1 MGHRANFAADGCLAF
16 MSDPVFWRYLSEP
29 SLRDIVDWTRAEV
42 TASADLAQTIRR
54 IAPLEDA
61 EPDCLAFFE
70 NAKYKEALRNTRAGA
85 CFVAPSFASL
95 VPAGTVALVTRQ
107 PQRAFALTLG
117 KFCPASL
124 QPGSLFAAKGISPS
138 AFVHP
143 EARLEPDVIIDPG
156 AVVGPR
162 AEIGSGTVVGANSVV
177 GPDVCIGRNCS
188 VGAQTTIIHALI
200 GNRVIIHAGVRVG
213 QDGFGFVPG
222 RDGHLKVPQLGRV
235 IIQDDV
241 EIGANTTIDR
251 GSTRDTVIGEGTKID
266 NLVQIAHNVTI
277 GRFCFIVAQV
287 GISGSTELGDYVA
300 AAGQS
305 GFAGHIK
312 IGAGAEIAAQS
323 GVIADVEAGA
333 RLGGTP
339 ARPFRQ
345 WLRSQVRLDW
355 LSRGRGSQ

>member
-1 MGHRANFAADGCLAF
+1 MT
-16 MSDPVFWRYLSEP
+16 DPVFWRNLSEP
-29 SLRDIVDWTRAEV
+29 TLRDIIDWTGAEI
-42 TASADLAQTIRR
+42 AGSADLSLKIRR

-61 EPDCLAFFE
+61 EPDCLVFFE
-70 NAKYKEALRNTRAGA
+70 NAKYKAALRETRAGA
-85 CFVAPSFASL
+85 CFVSPRFVEL
-95 VPAGTVALVTRQ
+95 VPPQTLALVT
-107 PQRAFALTLG
+107 PHPHRAFALTLG

-143 EARLEPDVIIDPG
+143 DARLEPDVVIDPG
-156 AVVGPR
+156 VVIGPR
-162 AEIGSGTVVGANSVV
+162 AEIGSGTVIGANSVI
-177 GPDVCIGRNCS
+177 GPDVCIGRNCAI
-188 VGAQTTIIHALI
+188 GAQTTIIHALI
-200 GNRVIIHAGVRVG
+200 GNRVIIHAGVRIG
-213 QDGFGFVPG
+213 QDGFGFIPG

-251 GSTRDTVIGEGTKID
+251 GSTRDTVIGEGAKID

-300 AAGQS
+300 AGGQS

-312 IGAGAEIAAQS
+312 IGAGVEIAAQS
-323 GVIADVEAGA
+323 GVISDVEPGA

-345 WLRSQVRLDW
+345 WLRAQVRLDW
-355 LSRGRGSQ
+355 LSRGSRSQ